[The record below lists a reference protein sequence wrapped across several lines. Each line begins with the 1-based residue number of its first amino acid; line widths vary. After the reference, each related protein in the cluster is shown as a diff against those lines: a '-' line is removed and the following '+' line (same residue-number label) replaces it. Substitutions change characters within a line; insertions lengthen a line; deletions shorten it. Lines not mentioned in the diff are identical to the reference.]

1 MEQAFLVV
9 VEMAYHITTRFGV
22 DTPKTTSRVKNL
34 NFGDR
39 LTAHS
44 LVKLG
49 KLHIASN
56 LLTNAI
62 DE

>member
-1 MEQAFLVV
+1 MEHAFLVV
-9 VEMAYHITTRFGV
+9 VEMAYHITIRFGV

-39 LTAHS
+39 LTSHS

-49 KLHIASN
+49 E
-56 LLTNAI
+56 TR
-62 DE
+62 

>member
-9 VEMAYHITTRFGV
+9 VEMAYHITIRFGV

-39 LTAHS
+39 LTSHS

-49 KLHIASN
+49 E
-56 LLTNAI
+56 TR
-62 DE
+62 